1 MAIITNFP
9 TLMVIHITPRPLF
22 RILPIR
28 HIITLTHQVC
38 WIGLIQINT
47 CPSLNIM
54 NKTGTIITTFHIVKR
69 DTTPPNHIV
78 DHHSNIQPMI
88 FLVMINQSKKNLR
101 LWKG

>member
-1 MAIITNFP
+1 
-9 TLMVIHITPRPLF
+9 
-22 RILPIR
+22 
-28 HIITLTHQVC
+28 
-38 WIGLIQINT
+38 
-47 CPSLNIM
+47 M